1 MKADG
6 MAGGTHVADDP
17 LTTVNIREVSGDLL
31 RNDVDSRVARVRP
44 MATPV
49 DQISRMIGA
58 RRAASMVVDYYSV
71 DTKAQS
77 ARGIGDLKALNDQ
90 HGSGRTVYE
99 IATDNDNIFAPTE
112 IGRASCRERV

>member
-1 MKADG
+1 
-6 MAGGTHVADDP
+6 
-17 LTTVNIREVSGDLL
+17 
-31 RNDVDSRVARVRP
+31 
-44 MATPV
+44 
-49 DQISRMIGA
+49 MIGA

-99 IATDNDNIFAPTE
+99 IATDNDNIFAPTDTIMVMGAKGVADSSGE
-112 IGRASCRERV
+112 AAPAISSISSRGCDLRLSLKCASQAVRDCT